1 MSVKSFEEKKEIETS
16 NKLKNLEA
24 EVYWLR
30 QALDKQNERL
40 EVLEAGVCNKACKK
54 TCSKIND

>member
-30 QALDKQNERL
+30 QALDQQNERL
-40 EVLEAGVCNKACKK
+40 EVLETGVCNKTCKK
-54 TCSKIND
+54 KCSKIND